1 MELKLL
7 QVHRRELLKRVL
19 IVPFME
25 LKRYPLS
32 IFLDSDIVLIV
43 PFMEL
48 KLAKDT
54 LQPVCKGVLIVPFME
69 LKRVDGISTLAKIPW
84 S

>member
-7 QVHRRELLKRVL
+7 QVHRRELLKR
-19 IVPFME
+19 
-25 LKRYPLS
+25 
-32 IFLDSDIVLIV
+32 VLIV